1 MVRRPDEHGRLNC
14 VARQTV
20 FGEIRSLT
28 TLRLTGQTT
37 DYIVVGSD
45 SGKLVILSYDATHE
59 RFERVHEE
67 TFGKSGCRRIVPGQY
82 VARDAK
88 GRAVMVAAVERQ
100 KFVYVLNRDAAAKL
114 TISSP
119 LEAHKSNTIVWA
131 CVGLDTGYENPLF
144 ACLEVD
150 YEDQQ
155 ALADGVGEKM
165 LTFYELDLG
174 LNHVVRKW
182 SDRVDA
188 SANRLVAVPGDKD
201 GPGGVL
207 VCAEDTVYFKNE
219 KHATLSATLPRRAGD
234 AAARSLLVVASATH
248 KQKNLFFTLLQS
260 ELGDLYKVTLQ
271 YTADTVQRMDVHY
284 FDTVPL
290 ASDIAVLKSGFLFV
304 ALHDGG
310 HHLYQFQGL
319 GDDVDDSFYTRGH
332 GGARLFEPREPKNLV
347 LIHQSE
353 SLSPLLHCKALE
365 LPAAARE
372 SAGAQLYALTGQGA
386 RSSLRVLR
394 HGLAVEEVAVAPL
407 EANPT
412 AVWTVKR
419 AARDAFD
426 SYLVVSFVNATL
438 VLSIGGETVEE
449 VADSGLLGTAPT
461 LLAASIGDDS
471 LLQAHAGGL
480 RLVQAGGRV
489 HEWLAPGRKA
499 LQHAACNG
507 QQCVVALSGGDL
519 YYFELD
525 AVGALS
531 EIQHVELG
539 KELACIDLAPLD
551 AGGARGRFLAVGD
564 FDNTVQL
571 YSLAP
576 DSLFAPLGMQVLPA
590 QPRSLAMVEMQSGIG
605 AQAELH
611 LNIGLHNGVL
621 LRTAVDGLTGA
632 LSDTRTRFVGT
643 KPVALYRVRV
653 QGRAAVLA
661 LSTRAWLC
669 YNWHSHYHMTP
680 LSYQQ
685 LESAASFA
693 SEQSPEGV
701 VAVSENTVRIIAF
714 ERLGEMFNEVDHP
727 LRYTGRKFAHVPN
740 TSHLVV
746 IEADHRAESFAVR
759 AAAAA
764 AGDADA
770 APHKDKKAKQGAAQA
785 SASASAAAAPFDAQ
799 ATAERERQF
808 GRPRADAGVWAS
820 CVRVLDAV
828 TGETKH
834 VLELTDNECAV
845 SVCVCPFASRNNQ
858 ELVVVGTAQN
868 LQLTPRHAE
877 AAFIHV
883 YALTAS
889 GELEL
894 LHKTPVDAIP
904 GAVAAFDG
912 RLLAGVGHTLR
923 IYELG
928 KKKLLRKCEN
938 SHFPSHI
945 AFLDVSGTR
954 IVVGDLASSFLF
966 VSFKR
971 LENQFHIFADDP
983 APRWLTA
990 ACRVDYDTVAGGDK
1004 FGNFVVERLPAKVAD
1019 TIEDDPTGGR
1029 HRWEQGY
1036 LNAAPHKMETLV
1048 QYHVGELVTSVEKT
1062 ALVAGGTEVLLYT
1075 TIGGAV
1081 GAFIPFVS
1089 KGDVDFFQHLEMHMR
1104 QVAPPLCGRDHL
1116 AYRSAYFP
1124 VKNCIDGDLCEQF
1137 LALPPAKQ
1145 KQIAAELDRSISE
1158 VVAKIENQRAAR
1170 LL

>member
-1 MVRRPDEHGRLNC
+1 M
-14 VARQTV
+14 
-20 FGEIRSLT
+20 RSLT
-28 TLRLTGQTT
+28 TLRLAGQTT
-37 DYIVVGSD
+37 DYVVVGSD
-45 SGKLVILSYDATHE
+45 SGKLVILSYDGAHE

-88 GRAVMVAAVERQ
+88 GRAVMIAAIEKQ
-100 KFVYVLNRDAAAKL
+100 KFVYVLNRDNSAKL

-131 CVGLDTGYENPLF
+131 CVGLDVGYENPLF

-150 YEDQQ
+150 YEDSTAQ
-155 ALADGVGEKM
+155 ADGIGEKM

-182 SDRVDA
+182 SDTVDS
-188 SANRLVAVPGDKD
+188 SANHLVAVPGDKD

-207 VCAEDTVYFKNE
+207 VCAEDTVYFKNQA
-219 KHATLSATLPRRAGD
+219 HATLSAKLPRRVGD
-234 AAARSLLVVASATH
+234 ESLSHSLLVVASATH
-248 KQKNLFFTLLQS
+248 KQKTLFFTLLQS
-260 ELGDLYKVTLQ
+260 ELGDLYKVTLE
-271 YTADTVQRMDVHY
+271 YTNDVVQRIDVHY

-290 ASDIAVLKSGFLFV
+290 ASQIAVLKSGFLFV

-319 GDDVDDSFYTRGH
+319 GDDVTDSFYSQGRG
-332 GGARLFEPREPKNLV
+332 GVRLFEPRAPHNLV
-347 LIHQSE
+347 LIYKSDG
-353 SLSPLLHCKALE
+353 LAPLLQCKALDLE
-365 LPAAARE
+365 ARE
-372 SAGAQLYALTGQGA
+372 TGVQLYSLAGQGP

-419 AARDAFD
+419 AARDPYD

-438 VLSIGGETVEE
+438 VLSIGGEAVEE

-480 RLVQAGGRV
+480 RLVQANGSAQ
-489 HEWLAPGRKA
+489 EWLAPGRKA

-507 QQCVVALSGGDL
+507 QQCVVALSGGDV

-525 AVGALS
+525 AVGALA
-531 EIQHVELG
+531 EIQHIELG
-539 KELACIDLAPLD
+539 KEIACIDLAPLD

-564 FDNTVQL
+564 FDNTVQVF
-571 YSLAP
+571 SLAP
-576 DSLFAPLGMQVLPA
+576 DSLFNALGMQVLPA
-590 QPRSLAMVEMQSGIG
+590 QPRSLAMVEMQGSVGG
-605 AQAELH
+605 GSELH
-611 LNIGLHNGVL
+611 LNIGLHNGVM
-621 LRTAVDGLTGA
+621 LRTVVDGITGA
-632 LSDTRTRFVGT
+632 LSDTRTRFLGT
-643 KPVALYRVRV
+643 KPVMLYRVRV

-669 YNWHSHYHMTP
+669 YNLHSRYHMTP

-693 SEQSPEGV
+693 SEQSPEGI
-701 VAVSENTVRIIAF
+701 VAVAENTVRIVAF
-714 ERLGEMFNEVDHP
+714 DRLGEMFNETDLP
-727 LRYTGRKFAHVPN
+727 LRYTGRKFAHIPN
-740 TSHLVV
+740 TTHLVV
-746 IEADHRAESFAVR
+746 IEADHRAQSYAVR

-764 AGDADA
+764 ESAASTHKPKKSKGDS
-770 APHKDKKAKQGAAQA
+770 G
-785 SASASAAAAPFDAQ
+785 AAAASGAFNAE
-799 ATAERERQF
+799 ATQERERAF
-808 GRPRADAGVWAS
+808 GRPRADAGTWAS

-828 TGETKH
+828 TGATKH

-845 SVCVCPFASRNNQ
+845 SVSVVPFASRGN
-858 ELVVVGTAQN
+858 ELLVVVGTAQN
-868 LQLTPRHAE
+868 LELTPRKAE
-877 AAFIHV
+877 SAFIHV
-883 YALTAS
+883 YRLTAT
-889 GELEL
+889 GTLEL
-894 LHKTPVDAIP
+894 LHKTQVEEIP
-904 GAVAAFDG
+904 GALAAFDG
-912 RLLAGVGHTLR
+912 RLLAGVGASLR
-923 IYELG
+923 VYDLG

-945 AFLDVSGTR
+945 AFLDVTGQR
-954 IVVGDLASSFLF
+954 IVVGDLAGSFQF

-990 ACRVDYDTVAGGDK
+990 SCRVDYDTVAGGDK
-1004 FGNFVVERLPAKVAD
+1004 FGNFVVERLPPKVAD

-1036 LNAAPHKMETLV
+1036 LNAAPHKLEPLA
-1048 QYHVGELVTSVEKT
+1048 QYHVGELITSVEKT
-1062 ALVAGGTEVLLYT
+1062 ALAPGGTEVLLYT
-1075 TIGGAV
+1075 TIGGAI

-1089 KGDVDFFQHLEMHMR
+1089 KEDVDFFQHLEMNMR
-1104 QVAPPLCGRDHL
+1104 QVTPPLCGRDHMS
-1116 AYRSAYFP
+1116 YRSAFFP

-1137 LALPPAKQ
+1137 FALPPAKQ
-1145 KQIAAELDRSISE
+1145 KQIAEELDRTISE

>member
-1 MVRRPDEHGRLNC
+1 V
-14 VARQTV
+14 V

-37 DYIVVGSD
+37 DYVVVGSD
-45 SGKLVILSYDATHE
+45 SGKLVILSFDAAHE

-67 TFGKSGCRRIVPGQY
+67 TFGKSGCRRVVPGQY
-82 VARDAK
+82 VAKDAK
-88 GRAVMVAAVERQ
+88 GRAIMVAALERQ

-119 LEAHKSNTIVWA
+119 LEAHKATTVVWA
-131 CVGLDTGYENPLF
+131 CVGLDTGYENPVF

-150 YEDQQ
+150 YDEQQ

-182 SDRVDA
+182 SDRVDN

-207 VCAEDTVYFKNE
+207 VCAEDAVYFKNE
-219 KHATLSATLPRRAGD
+219 KHETLTAQLPRRAGD
-234 AAARSLLVVASATH
+234 STARTLLIVASATH

-271 YTADTVQRMDVHY
+271 YQGDTVQRIDVHY
-284 FDTVPL
+284 FDTVPP

-332 GGARLFEPREPKNLV
+332 GGARLFEPREPKNLM
-347 LIHQSE
+347 LIHRSD
-353 SLSPLLHCKALE
+353 SLSPLVQCKALQ
-365 LPAAARE
+365 LPAAARDGGGG
-372 SAGAQLYALTGQGA
+372 GAQLYALTGQGP
-386 RSSLRVLR
+386 RSALRVLR

-419 AARDAFD
+419 AARDPFD
-426 SYLVVSFVNATL
+426 AYLVVSFVNATL

-461 LLAASIGDDS
+461 ILAASIGDDS

-480 RLVQAGGRV
+480 RVVQAGGRV
-489 HEWLAPGRKA
+489 QEWLAPGRKA

-531 EIQHVELG
+531 EIQHIELG
-539 KELACIDLAPLD
+539 KEIACIDLAPLD
-551 AGGARGRFLAVGD
+551 AGGARGRFLSVGD
-564 FDNTVQL
+564 FDNTVQI

-576 DSLFAPLGMQVLPA
+576 DSLFSPVSMQVLPA
-590 QPRSLAMVEMQSGIG
+590 QPRSIAMVEMQSGVG
-605 AQAELH
+605 AQSELH
-611 LNIGLHNGVL
+611 LNVGLHNGVL
-621 LRTAVDGLTGA
+621 LRTAVDGITGA
-632 LSDTRTRFVGT
+632 LSDTCTRFVGT
-643 KPVALYRVRV
+643 KAVTLHRVRV
-653 QGRAAVLA
+653 QGRQAVLA

-714 ERLGEMFNEVDHP
+714 ERLGEMFNEIEYP

-740 TSHLVV
+740 STHVVV
-746 IEADHRAESFAVR
+746 IEADHRAESYTAR

-764 AGDADA
+764 AGTGDA
-770 APHKDKKAKQGAAQA
+770 ASHKDKKTR
-785 SASASAAAAPFDAQ
+785 AAAGATTAATPFDAQ
-799 ATAERERQF
+799 ATAERERAF

-820 CVRVLDAV
+820 CVRVLDAL

-834 VLELTDNECAV
+834 LLELTDNECAV

-858 ELVVVGTAQN
+858 ELVIVGTARN

-877 AAFIHV
+877 SAFIHV
-883 YALTAS
+883 YQLS
-889 GELEL
+889 PHGQLEL
-894 LHKTPVDAIP
+894 LHKTPVDGIP
-904 GAVAAFDG
+904 GAFAAFDG
-912 RLLAGVGHTLR
+912 QLLAGIGNALR
-923 IYELG
+923 SYKLG
-928 KKKLLRKCEN
+928 KKQLLRQCEN
-938 SHFPSHI
+938 KHFPSHI

-954 IVVGDLASSFLF
+954 IVVGDLAGSFQF
-966 VSFKR
+966 VSYKR
-971 LENQFHIFADDP
+971 LEGQFHIFADDP
-983 APRWLTA
+983 AARWLTA
-990 ACRVDYDTVAGGDK
+990 SCRVDYDTVAGGDK
-1004 FGNFVVERLPAKVAD
+1004 FGNFVVERLPPKVAD

-1029 HRWEQGY
+1029 HLWEQGY
-1036 LNAAPHKMETLV
+1036 LNAAPHKMETIV
-1048 QYHVGELVTSVEKT
+1048 QYHVGELITSIEKT
-1062 ALVAGGTEVLLYT
+1062 SLVAGGTEVLLYT
-1075 TIGGAV
+1075 TIGGAI
-1081 GAFIPFVS
+1081 GAFIPFIS

-1104 QVAPPLCGRDHL
+1104 TVAPPLCGRDHL

-1137 LALPPAKQ
+1137 LSLPQAKQ
-1145 KQIAAELDRSISE
+1145 KQIADELDRSISE